1 MSRWI
6 AEACAVS
13 NATREIGYLFPLSV
27 ETEMRRAGRPPA
39 RTPNLAKAFTDAV
52 SERIGLEFVAE
63 GTGDLR
69 STVGPEAIFHY
80 IYAVL
85 SSPEYRRRYVDF
97 LKSDFPRVPLPGG
110 RSVFS
115 DLTEVGERLT
125 RLSLMEVP
133 ARGRVAWRQASGV
146 LISNWSVEKVRF
158 DEDEGEGRVWINQG
172 AYCAEVP
179 REVWEFSVGGYR
191 PARKWL
197 VDRKNDTLV
206 EHELEHY
213 RIIVSA
219 IGETIERMQEVDEI
233 IETHGGW
240 PTAFE
245 PAASSEETEVL
256 PFQRLEERPK
266 PADRYRDCVP
276 LVPLEAAAGAFGEP
290 QFVDEREEF
299 GWVRLDTRL
308 RLRKGMFVAQVVGKS
323 MEPRIPDG
331 AWCLFRSPVTGTR
344 QGRTLL
350 VQLRDAV
357 DPDTGQRY
365 TVKRYES
372 RRVRHGD
379 SWRHERIRLL
389 PVNREFEPIEVAEKD
404 QVRFI
409 AELVEVLGG

>member
-1 MSRWI
+1 MSRWV
-6 AEACAVS
+6 AESCAVS
-13 NATREIGYLFPLSV
+13 NATREIGYLFPLSMKI
-27 ETEMRRAGRPPA
+27 EMKGVDRSPA
-39 RTPNLAKAFTDAV
+39 RVPNLAKAFTDALV
-52 SERIGLEFVAE
+52 ERIGLEFVAE

-69 STVGPEAIFHY
+69 STVGPEALFHY

-110 RSVFS
+110 RSVFCRLS
-115 DLTEVGERLT
+115 EVGECLT
-125 RLSLMEVP
+125 RLSLMEAP
-133 ARGRVAWRQASGV
+133 ATGKVAWSQTEGV
-146 LISNWSVEKVRF
+146 LISNWRVEKVRF
-158 DEDEGEGRVWINQG
+158 DEGEGEGRVWINQG
-172 AYCAEVP
+172 ACCAEVR

-197 VDRKNDTLV
+197 MDRKGDTLG
-206 EHELEHY
+206 EDDLEHY

-219 IGETIERMQEVDEI
+219 IGETIERMREVDEI
-233 IETHGGW
+233 IEAHGGW
-240 PTAFE
+240 PDAFE
-245 PAASSEETEVL
+245 SPASSEEAEVL

-276 LVPLEAAAGAFGEP
+276 LVPLAAAAGGFGEP

-299 GWVRLDTRL
+299 EWVRVDTRR

-389 PVNREFEPIEVAEKD
+389 PVNREFAPIEVAEED
-404 QVRFI
+404 EVQFI

>member
-1 MSRWI
+1 
-6 AEACAVS
+6 
-13 NATREIGYLFPLSV
+13 
-27 ETEMRRAGRPPA
+27 MRRADRSPA
-39 RTPNLAKAFTDAV
+39 RVPNLAETFTDAIA
-52 SERIGLEFVAE
+52 ERLGLEFVAE

-69 STVGPEAIFHY
+69 STVGPEDIFHY

-110 RSVFS
+110 RSIFS
-115 DLTEVGERLT
+115 DLSEVGEHLT
-125 RLSLMEVP
+125 RLSLMEAPVV
-133 ARGRVAWRQASGV
+133 GKIAWRQAPGV
-146 LISNWSVEKVRF
+146 LIPNWCVEKVRF
-158 DEDEGEGRVWINQG
+158 DEVEGEGRVWINQG
-172 AYCAEVP
+172 ACCAEVR

-197 VDRKNDTLV
+197 MDRKNDTLGDRD
-206 EHELEHY
+206 LEHY

-219 IGETIERMQEVDEI
+219 IGETIERMRQVDEI

-240 PTAFE
+240 PAAFE
-245 PAASSEETEVL
+245 STASSEEVEVL
-256 PFQRLEERPK
+256 PFQRLEELPEA
-266 PADRYRDCVP
+266 ADRYRDCVP
-276 LVPLEAAAGAFGEP
+276 LVPLAAAAGAFGEP
-290 QFVDEREEF
+290 QLVDEREEF
-299 GWVRLDTRL
+299 EWVRVDTR
-308 RLRKGMFVAQVVGKS
+308 RRIRKGMFVAQVVGKS
-323 MEPRIPDG
+323 MEPKIPDG

-357 DPDTGQRY
+357 DPDTDQRY

-372 RRVRHGD
+372 RRVRRGD

-389 PVNREFEPIEVAEKD
+389 PLNPEFDPIEIGKEDEV
-404 QVRFI
+404 QFV

>member
-1 MSRWI
+1 MR
-6 AEACAVS
+6 
-13 NATREIGYLFPLSV
+13 T
-27 ETEMRRAGRPPA
+27 ETTGVGRLPA
-39 RTPNLAKAFTDAV
+39 RVPNLAKAFTDALV
-52 SERIGLEFVAE
+52 ERTGLEFVAE

-69 STVGPEAIFHY
+69 SSVGPEAIFHY

-110 RSVFS
+110 RSIFS
-115 DLTEVGERLT
+115 DLSEVGEHLT
-125 RLSLMEVP
+125 RLSLMEAPVV
-133 ARGRVAWRQASGV
+133 GKIAWRQAPGA
-146 LISNWSVEKVRF
+146 LIPNWRVEKVRF
-158 DEDEGEGRVWINQG
+158 DEVEGEGRVWINQG
-172 AYCAEVP
+172 ACCAEVR

-197 VDRKNDTLV
+197 MDRKNDMLGDRD
-206 EHELEHY
+206 LEHY

-219 IGETIERMQEVDEI
+219 IGETIERMRQVDEI

-240 PTAFE
+240 PAAFE
-245 PAASSEETEVL
+245 STASSEEPEVL
-256 PFQRLEERPK
+256 PFQRLEDHPNPE
-266 PADRYRDCVP
+266 DRYRDCVP
-276 LVPLEAAAGAFGEP
+276 LVPLAAAAGAFGEP
-290 QFVDEREEF
+290 QLVDEGEEF
-299 GWVRLDTRL
+299 EWVRVDTRR

-323 MEPRIPDG
+323 MEPKIPDG

-357 DPDTGQRY
+357 DPDTDQRY

-372 RRVRHGD
+372 RRLRRGD

-389 PVNREFEPIEVAEKD
+389 PLNPEFDPIEIGKEDEV
-404 QVRFI
+404 QFV

>member
-1 MSRWI
+1 MSD
-6 AEACAVS
+6 
-13 NATREIGYLFPLSV
+13 TGP
-27 ETEMRRAGRPPA
+27 AGGPPA
-39 RTPNLAKAFTDAV
+39 RVPNLAKAFTDAFA
-52 SERIGLEFVAE
+52 ERVGLEFVAE
-63 GTGDLR
+63 GTGDGR
-69 STVGPEAIFHY
+69 STVGPEAVFHY

-115 DLTEVGERLT
+115 GLSEAGERLT

-133 ARGRVAWRQASGV
+133 ATGNIAWHRAPGV
-146 LISNWSVEKVRF
+146 LISNRRVEKVRF
-158 DEDEGEGRVWINQG
+158 DEVEGEGRVWINQE
-172 AYCAEVP
+172 AWCAEVP

-197 VDRKNDTLV
+197 GDRKNETLT
-206 EHELEHY
+206 EDDLEHY
-213 RIIVSA
+213 RIVVSA
-219 IGETIERMQEVDEI
+219 IGETIRRMREVDEI

-240 PTAFE
+240 PGAFE
-245 PAASSEETEVL
+245 PAAASEEAEVL
-256 PFQRLEERPK
+256 PFRRLEERPAA
-266 PADRYRDCVP
+266 ADRYRDCVP
-276 LVPLEAAAGAFGEP
+276 LVPLAAAAGAFGQP
-290 QFVDEREEF
+290 QFVDESEEF
-299 GWVRLDTRL
+299 DWVRVKTRR

-323 MEPRIPDG
+323 MEPKIPDG

-372 RRVRHGD
+372 RKVERGD
-379 SWRHERIRLL
+379 SWRHGRIRLV
-389 PVNREFEPIEVAEKD
+389 PVNREFAPIEVEEED
-404 QVRFI
+404 EVQFI
-409 AELVEVLGG
+409 AELVEVLGA

>member
-1 MSRWI
+1 MR
-6 AEACAVS
+6 
-13 NATREIGYLFPLSV
+13 T
-27 ETEMRRAGRPPA
+27 ETTGVGTPPA
-39 RTPNLAKAFTDAV
+39 RVPNLAKAFTDALV
-52 SERIGLEFVAE
+52 ERIGLEFVAE

-97 LKSDFPRVPLPGG
+97 LKSDFPRVPIPGG

-115 DLTEVGERLT
+115 DLAEVGEHLT
-125 RLSLMEVP
+125 RLSLMEAPVV
-133 ARGRVAWRQASGV
+133 GKIAWRQAPGA
-146 LISNWSVEKVRF
+146 LIPNWRVEKVRF
-158 DEDEGEGRVWINQG
+158 DEVEGEGRVWINQG
-172 AYCAEVP
+172 ACCAEVP

-197 VDRKNDTLV
+197 MDRKNDTLGDRD
-206 EHELEHY
+206 LEHY

-219 IGETIERMQEVDEI
+219 IGETIERMRQVDEI
-233 IETHGGW
+233 IEAHGGW
-240 PTAFE
+240 PAAFE
-245 PAASSEETEVL
+245 STASSEEIEVL
-256 PFQRLEERPK
+256 PFQRLEDHPK
-266 PADRYRDCVP
+266 PEDRYRDCVP
-276 LVPLEAAAGAFGEP
+276 LVPLAAAAGAFGEP
-290 QFVDEREEF
+290 QLVDEAEEF
-299 GWVRLDTRL
+299 EWVRVDTRR

-323 MEPRIPDG
+323 MEPKIPDG

-357 DPDTGQRY
+357 DPDTDQRY

-372 RRVRHGD
+372 RRARRGD

-389 PVNREFEPIEVAEKD
+389 PLNPEFDPIEIGKEDEV
-404 QVRFI
+404 QFI